1 MQQGEDLVNTL
12 KTNKMDLKNSK
23 FGKILTRNNKQ
34 IRDDR
39 AIAIIE
45 DVELEYKR
53 EIENMD
59 RDLKRL
65 RRERD
70 AALDLSPGNTYSLT
84 VEKFD
89 AALFVKKDLEKG
101 VEIRNLEIKLEI
113 AQKKY
118 DDLFSPEE
126 AAEVIAP

>member
-1 MQQGEDLVNTL
+1 
-12 KTNKMDLKNSK
+12 MDLKNSK